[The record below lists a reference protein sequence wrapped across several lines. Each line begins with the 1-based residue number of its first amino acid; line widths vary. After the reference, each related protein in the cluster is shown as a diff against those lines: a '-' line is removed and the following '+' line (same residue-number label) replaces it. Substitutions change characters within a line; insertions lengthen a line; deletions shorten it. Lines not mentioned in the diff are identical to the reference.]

1 MGVSSL
7 ADNQTAWARALIFC
21 LSRLFFWCNFKA
33 MAEKTNRFMVWMA
46 LGLCLMILA
55 KFILFKNTTSYYK
68 RYFRDQYHS
77 GVIRQGW
84 KRANLTPFAT
94 IRHFFKSKRLRTE
107 YKVDNIGGNILGF
120 MPLGFLIGYIRVN
133 RQKILAMLLC
143 VLGISLF
150 FEVTQLLTGLGAM
163 DIDDIILN
171 VLGGLLGFLFY
182 RVSRPQDLT
191 EGQGGT
197 G

>member
-1 MGVSSL
+1 
-7 ADNQTAWARALIFC
+7 
-21 LSRLFFWCNFKA
+21 

-133 RQKILAMLLC
+133 RQKILAVLLC

-191 EGQGGT
+191 EGQGAT